1 MYLREGK
8 KKPLSLICKL
18 ASMDGMT
25 TAAFRSICFEYG
37 AHGATTEMIPAPGF
51 ARAKRKR
58 RGHILEAL
66 TLRRPE
72 ENWLAAQIIG
82 GEPDLMAAAAKRLE
96 DLNRFDAIEINMGCP
111 ARGVVSSGNG
121 SALLQNVPRAEE
133 ILRAVCAAVQ
143 LPVHLKLR
151 LGWDDEHITAPQI
164 AAIAQDAGCSAL
176 ILHGRTRQQQY
187 AGEVQIENMLRV
199 RSAVTIPVYAN
210 GAVAS
215 AADAADFAKKTC
227 ADGVVIGRAALKNPW
242 IFEDIRSLQNGEA
255 PRERNAQERI
265 GILLRL
271 ADRLCLQKPEVF
283 AMHEMRKYCLWYLS
297 GLTGAAQTFDLI
309 KRAEDLETFHRVH
322 EGFLER
328 LIQTNDIHVHPELL
342 PEATLDTVN
351 R

>member
-1 MYLREGK
+1 M
-8 KKPLSLICKL
+8 SLICKL

-37 AHGATTEMIPAPGF
+37 VHGATTEMIPAPGF

-82 GEPDLMAAAAKRLE
+82 GEPELMASAAKRLE

-121 SALLQNVPRAEE
+121 SALLQNLPRAEE
-133 ILRAVCAAVQ
+133 ILRAVCSAVQ
-143 LPVHLKLR
+143 LPVQLKLR
-151 LGWDDEHITAPQI
+151 LGWDDEHITAPLI
-164 AAIAQDAGCSAL
+164 AAIAQDAGCRAL

-187 AGEVQIENMLRV
+187 AGEVQLENMLKV
-199 RSAVTIPVYAN
+199 RDAVSIPVYAN
-210 GAVAS
+210 GAVAC
-215 AADAADFAKKTC
+215 AQDAADFARKTR

-242 IFEDIRSLQNGEA
+242 IFQDIRDIQNGKA
-255 PRERNAQERI
+255 PRERDALERVDV
-265 GILLRL
+265 LLRL
-271 ADRLCLQKPEVF
+271 ADRLCMQKPEVF
-283 AMHEMRKYCLWYLS
+283 AMQEMRKYCLWYLS
-297 GLTGAAQTFDLI
+297 GLTGAA
-309 KRAEDLETFHRVH
+309 ETFETVKHADDLASFHHVL
-322 EGFLER
+322 EGYLDR
-328 LIQTNDIHVHPELL
+328 LVQTNDIRVHPDLL